1 MDWTRY
7 IADNVLIFM
16 VAYNEANCYTATV
29 CVPLKCNSV
38 LKYQGP
44 VVCCKLLALINSGYV
59 WTGLGMQQTMWAYF
73 CSSIVAH
80 SKANCYTVTACMVG
94 SYILKYRGPVYTGL
108 LQCVIIGRWWKCM
121 DWTRYVADNVPIFV
135 MVSYNKTN

>member
-16 VAYNEANCYTATV
+16 FAYNKANCYTATV

-44 VVCCKLLALINSGYV
+44 VVCCKLLALINSGNV

-80 SKANCYTVTACMVG
+80 SKANCYTVTVYAWQLCPKVSRPSIYWFVAMCYHWSMVEM
-94 SYILKYRGPVYTGL
+94 YGL
-108 LQCVIIGRWWKCM
+108 
-121 DWTRYVADNVPIFV
+121 D
-135 MVSYNKTN
+135 